1 MKFFLDTEF
10 HEFKKCKRI
19 LGIQTAAIDTI
30 DLISIGI
37 VTETGETLYEICNE
51 FDIEAAW
58 NNEWLNANV
67 LTKLFQD
74 LLNLAKEFPFGTID
88 VSDYNVKN
96 LAYLLRNQGS
106 TKAVIAERVKNF
118 VYLHSQIHDPEAI
131 ANWEEVKHRFPVEF
145 YGYYADYDHIVLCW
159 LFGRMID
166 LPKGF
171 PFYCKDLRQM
181 FDEEGELGPDW
192 MQENCPTPVEE
203 HNALADAKWNL
214 DLFNALMVR
223 RQQKKEF
230 PKYYSK

>member
-10 HEFKKCKRI
+10 HEFKKGKRI

-74 LLNLAKEFPFGTID
+74 LLNLEKEFPFGTID

-118 VYLHSQIHDPEAI
+118 VYLHSEINDPNAI
-131 ANWEEVKHRFPVEF
+131 ANWEDVKHRFPVEF
-145 YGYYADYDHIVLCW
+145 YGYYADYDWVVLCW

-166 LPKGF
+166 MPKGF
-171 PFYCKDLRQM
+171 PYYCKDLKQM

-214 DLFNALMVR
+214 DLYNALMVR
-223 RQQKKEF
+223 RLQKARF
-230 PKYYSK
+230 PDLFL